1 MAQLFVI
8 RHAEKAAAGNAVQ
21 GMHAGLTKKGRKDAL
36 SFGRL
41 MKNVLEDREIT
52 VTYSMLERCRETAD
66 IFKIGYGPRA
76 KVVDSGRRGGRL
88 AYLAPEMI
96 RMSDKGGLHCNVVSR
111 TFVSGHMAEFFSRL
125 FLMFESDY
133 AGTTAKWLADGFNG
147 RLIPPQLIVNAIDS
161 IARIAKSEMVMM
173 FVSDVQIS
181 AVSVVH
187 GITRFSEKR
196 PDYLT
201 GLWDPDF
208 PNHDWS
214 PFVQGL
220 KSLSPIK

>member
-8 RHAEKAAAGNAVQ
+8 RHAEKAAAGSAVQ

-41 MKNVLEDREIT
+41 MKDVLEGKDIT
-52 VTYSMLERCRETAD
+52 VMYSKLERCRETAD
-66 IFKIGYGPRA
+66 IFRTGYGPRA
-76 KVVDSGRRGGRL
+76 RIVDSGRRGGRI

-96 RMSDKGGLHCNVVSR
+96 TMSDKGGLHSNVVSR
-111 TFVSGHMAEFFSRL
+111 TFVSGRLAEFFSRL

-147 RLIPPQLIVNAIDS
+147 RLIPPHLIVNAIDS
-161 IARIAKSEMVMM
+161 MARIAKSEMVMM

-181 AVSVVH
+181 AVGLVY
-187 GITRFSEKR
+187 GISQFVEKR

-201 GLWDPDF
+201 GLWDPNF
-208 PNHDWS
+208 PGHDWS

-220 KSLSPIK
+220 KPLSPIK

>member
-8 RHAEKAAAGNAVQ
+8 RHAEKAAAGSAVQ

-36 SFGRL
+36 SFGRR
-41 MKNVLEDREIT
+41 MKSVLEGKDIT
-52 VTYSMLERCRETAD
+52 VTHSKLERCRETAD
-66 IFKIGYGPRA
+66 LFKIGYGPCA
-76 KVVDSGRRGGRL
+76 KVVDSGRRGGRI

-96 RMSDKGGLHCNVVSR
+96 RVSDKGGLHSNVVSR
-111 TFVSGHMAEFFSRL
+111 AFVSGSLAGFFSRV

-147 RLIPPQLIVNAIDS
+147 RFIPPHVIASAIDS
-161 IARIAKSEMVMM
+161 IARIAKSETVMM

-181 AVSVVH
+181 AVGLVY
-187 GITRFSEKR
+187 GISQFVEKR

-201 GLWDPDF
+201 GLWDPNF
-208 PNHDWS
+208 PGHNWS
-214 PFVQGL
+214 PFLLASQT
-220 KSLSPIK
+220 SLI